1 MMFHRHH
8 ILVSLFLLIV
18 VRFASPV
25 WAESP
30 YHSHEEINSRLH
42 KLAAMYP
49 SATVK
54 RIGESSQGR
63 EILALELDADGKLER
78 DAPVLLVHGGIH
90 GNEWI
95 SVEVVLHLAEFT
107 LASHAQLGEMRI
119 HFVPVINVDGF
130 AARRRKAVD
139 SAGKWYDPNRDFP
152 VPQETKP
159 HKSRALISSLRRYA
173 NRGKLVGVLDY
184 HAPAECI
191 MWPWAF
197 SKSQEPPGVEALK
210 VVVEKMARSVG
221 YCFGQ
226 TSKIISYRHKAT
238 AQDYFANVHG
248 AAAVL
253 MELGHLRGAETDFAP
268 QELVEQER
276 PFSIFLRWLVKRN
289 GG

>member
-1 MMFHRHH
+1 MMFRRHH
-8 ILVSLFLLIV
+8 LLVSLFILV
-18 VRFASPV
+18 VGLASPAG
-25 WAESP
+25 AESP
-30 YHSHEEINSRLH
+30 YHSHQEINSRLH

-49 SATVK
+49 SASVRRVGK
-54 RIGESSQGR
+54 SSQGR
-63 EILALELDADGKLER
+63 EILALEIDADGKLDR
-78 DAPVLLVHGGIH
+78 DDPVLLVHGGIH

-95 SVEVVLHLAEFT
+95 SVEVVLHLAEFA
-107 LASHAQLGEMRI
+107 LASNSQSDELRI

-159 HKSRALISSLRRYA
+159 HKSRALISALRRYA
-173 NRGKLVGVLDY
+173 KRGKLVGVLDY

-226 TSKIISYRHKAT
+226 TSKVISYRHKAT
-238 AQDYFANVHG
+238 AQDYFANSHG

-268 QELVEQER
+268 QELIEQER
-276 PFSIFLRWLVKRN
+276 PFSIFLRWLIQRN
-289 GG
+289 TN